1 MSLELSLE
9 IVPDTFSRDTFSRLT
24 ANFMDPAGHS
34 WEVGQRIDFM

>member
-1 MSLELSLE
+1 MSLGLSFE
-9 IVPDTFSRDTFSRLT
+9 IVPDTFSRLT